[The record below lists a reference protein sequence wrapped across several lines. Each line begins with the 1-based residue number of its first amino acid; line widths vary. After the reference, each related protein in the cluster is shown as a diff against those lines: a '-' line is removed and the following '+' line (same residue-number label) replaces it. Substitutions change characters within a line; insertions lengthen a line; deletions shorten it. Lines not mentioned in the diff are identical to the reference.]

1 MRFLILSDIHSNLEA
16 LNTVLEQAAGQYDQV
31 LCCGDIVG
39 YGPDP
44 NAVVERVREFHPQ
57 VIRGNHEKAALG
69 MVDLSLFNPLAKR
82 AALWTQGE
90 LEASNRS
97 YLASIQAGPLDV
109 PPLTLVHGSLLDEDQ
124 YLIDLEDA
132 LESFPLARYP
142 VTFFGHTH
150 VQGGFVRLQ
159 DGRAGLLN
167 PEIKR
172 GSSESQL
179 HIDPE
184 QRYLVN
190 PGAVGQP
197 RDYDSRAAFVIYDTE
212 AQLVRYFRT
221 SYPIERT
228 QAKMVA
234 AQLPQYLID
243 RLSLGR

>member
-16 LNTVLEQAAGQYDQV
+16 LNTVLENAAGQYDEV
-31 LCCGDIVG
+31 LCCGDLVG

-44 NAVVERVREFHPQ
+44 NAVIERICEFHPR

-69 MVDLSLFNPLAKR
+69 LVDLSLFNPLAKR
-82 AALWTQGE
+82 AALWTQDE
-90 LEASNRS
+90 LKADSRN
-97 YLASIQAGPLDV
+97 YLKEIQAGPLHV

-132 LESFPLARYP
+132 LQNFPLAAHP

-150 VQGGFVRLQ
+150 IQGGFVQFQ

-172 GSSESQL
+172 GSSESHL
-179 HIDPE
+179 RIDPQ

-197 RDYDSRAAFVIYDTE
+197 RDYDSRAAFAIYDTDE
-212 AQLVRYFRT
+212 SLVRYFRT
-221 SYPIERT
+221 SYPLETT
-228 QAKMVA
+228 QAKMAA

>member
-16 LNTVLEQAAGQYDQV
+16 LNTVLEHAAGQYDQV

-44 NAVVERVREFHPQ
+44 NAVIERIREFNAR

-69 MVDLSLFNPLAKR
+69 LVDLSLFNPLAKR
-82 AALWTQGE
+82 AALWTQDE
-90 LEASNRS
+90 LTVDNRS
-97 YLASIQAGPLDV
+97 YLKEIQTGPLDV

-124 YLIDLEDA
+124 YLVDLEDA
-132 LESFPLARYP
+132 LENFPLARHP

-150 VQGGFVRLQ
+150 IQGGFVRFQ

-172 GSSESQL
+172 GANESQL
-179 HIDPE
+179 RIDPE

-197 RDYDSRAAFVIYDTE
+197 RDYDSRAAFVIYDTDE
-212 AQLVRYFRT
+212 LIVRYFRT
-221 SYPIERT
+221 SYPLETT
-228 QAKMVA
+228 QSKMLA

>member
-16 LNTVLEQAAGQYDQV
+16 LDTVLEHASGQYDQV
-31 LCCGDIVG
+31 LCCGDLVG

-44 NAVVERVREFHPQ
+44 NAVIERIRELNPG

-69 MVDLSLFNPLAKR
+69 LVDLSLFNPLAKR
-82 AALWTQGE
+82 AALWTQDE
-90 LEASNRS
+90 LTADNRN
-97 YLASIQAGPLDV
+97 YLKQIQSGPLDV

-124 YLIDLEDA
+124 YLVDLEDA
-132 LESFPLARYP
+132 LQNFPLAQHP

-150 VQGGFVRLQ
+150 IQGGFVRFQ

-179 HIDPE
+179 RIDP
-184 QRYLVN
+184 QHRYLVN

-197 RDYDSRAAFVIYDTE
+197 RDYDSRAAFVIYDAE
-212 AQLVRYFRT
+212 ELIVRYFRT
-221 SYPIERT
+221 SYPLEAT
-228 QAKMVA
+228 QAKMIT

>member
-16 LNTVLEQAAGQYDQV
+16 LNTVLEHAAGQYDQV

-44 NAVVERVREFHPQ
+44 NAVIERIREFNPR

-69 MVDLSLFNPLAKR
+69 LVDLSLFNPLAKR
-82 AALWTQGE
+82 AALWTQDE
-90 LEASNRS
+90 LTADNRS
-97 YLASIQAGPLDV
+97 YLKEIQPGPLDV

-124 YLIDLEDA
+124 YLVDLEDA
-132 LESFPLARYP
+132 LENFPLARHP

-150 VQGGFVRLQ
+150 IQGGFVRFQ

-172 GSSESQL
+172 GASESQL
-179 HIDPE
+179 RIDPE

-197 RDYDSRAAFVIYDTE
+197 RDYDSRAAFVIYDTDE
-212 AQLVRYFRT
+212 LIVRYFRT
-221 SYPIERT
+221 SYPLEAT
-228 QAKMVA
+228 QAKMLA

>member
-16 LNTVLEQAAGQYDQV
+16 LNTVLEHAAGQYDQV

-44 NAVVERVREFHPQ
+44 NAVIERIREFNPR

-69 MVDLSLFNPLAKR
+69 LVDLSLFNPLAKR
-82 AALWTQGE
+82 AALWTQDE
-90 LEASNRS
+90 LTVDNRS
-97 YLASIQAGPLDV
+97 YLKEIQTGPLDV

-124 YLIDLEDA
+124 YLVDLEDA
-132 LESFPLARYP
+132 LENFPLARHP

-150 VQGGFVRLQ
+150 IQGGFVRFQ
-159 DGRAGLLN
+159 DGRADLWN

-172 GSSESQL
+172 GANESQL

-197 RDYDSRAAFVIYDTE
+197 RDYDSRAAFVIYDTDE
-212 AQLVRYFRT
+212 SIVRYFRT
-221 SYPIERT
+221 SYPLEMT
-228 QAKMVA
+228 QAKMLA

>member
-1 MRFLILSDIHSNLEA
+1 
-16 LNTVLEQAAGQYDQV
+16 
-31 LCCGDIVG
+31 
-39 YGPDP
+39 
-44 NAVVERVREFHPQ
+44 
-57 VIRGNHEKAALG
+57 
-69 MVDLSLFNPLAKR
+69 
-82 AALWTQGE
+82 
-90 LEASNRS
+90 
-97 YLASIQAGPLDV
+97 V

-124 YLIDLEDA
+124 YLVDLEDA
-132 LESFPLARYP
+132 LENFPLARHP

-150 VQGGFVRLQ
+150 IQGGFVRFQ

-172 GSSESQL
+172 GANESQL

-212 AQLVRYFRT
+212 ELVVRYFRT
-221 SYPIERT
+221 SYALETT

>member
-16 LNTVLEQAAGQYDQV
+16 LNTVLEQAKGQYDRV

-39 YGPDP
+39 YGPSP
-44 NAVVERVREFHPQ
+44 NEVIETIQQLGAA

-69 MVDLSLFNPLAKR
+69 LVDLSLFNPLAKR
-82 AALWTQGE
+82 AALWTQDQLTPDHRE
-90 LEASNRS
+90 
-97 YLASIQAGPLDV
+97 YLAQIPAGPLHI

-124 YLIDLEDA
+124 YLVDLEDA
-132 LESFPLARYP
+132 LENFSLARHP

-150 VQGGFVRLQ
+150 IQGGFVRFQ

-172 GSSESQL
+172 GASESQL
-179 HIDPE
+179 RISPQH
-184 QRYLVN
+184 RYLVN

-197 RDYDSRAAFVIYDTE
+197 RDYDSRAAFVIYD
-212 AQLVRYFRT
+212 ADQQLVRYFRT
-221 SYPIERT
+221 SYSVETT
-228 QAKMVA
+228 QAKMSA

>member
-16 LNTVLEQAAGQYDQV
+16 LDTVLEHAAGEYDQV

-44 NAVVERVREFHPQ
+44 NRVIERISAFNPR

-69 MVDLSLFNPLAKR
+69 LVDLSLFNPLAKR
-82 AALWTQGE
+82 AAIWTQDE
-90 LEASNRS
+90 LTADSRN
-97 YLASIQAGPLDV
+97 YLRQIQAGPLDV
-109 PPLTLVHGSLLDEDQ
+109 APLTLVHGSLLDEDQ
-124 YLIDLEDA
+124 YLVDLEDA
-132 LESFPLARYP
+132 LQNFPLARHP

-150 VQGGFVRLQ
+150 IQGGFVRFQ

-179 HIDPE
+179 RIDPQ

-212 AQLVRYFRT
+212 GLIVRYFRT
-221 SYPIERT
+221 SYPLEAT
-228 QAKMVA
+228 QAKMVT

>member
-16 LNTVLEQAAGQYDQV
+16 LNTVLEHAAGQYDQV

-44 NAVVERVREFHPQ
+44 NAVIERIREFNPR

-69 MVDLSLFNPLAKR
+69 LVDLSLFNPLAKR
-82 AALWTQGE
+82 AALWTQDE
-90 LEASNRS
+90 LTVDNRS
-97 YLASIQAGPLDV
+97 YLKEIQPGPLDV

-124 YLIDLEDA
+124 YLVDLEDA
-132 LESFPLARYP
+132 LENFPLARHP

-150 VQGGFVRLQ
+150 IQGGFVRFQ

-172 GSSESQL
+172 GANESQL
-179 HIDPE
+179 RIDPE

-197 RDYDSRAAFVIYDTE
+197 RDYDSRAAFVIYDTDE
-212 AQLVRYFRT
+212 LIVRYFRT
-221 SYPIERT
+221 SYPLETT
-228 QAKMVA
+228 QSKMLA